1 VTGARPS
8 QLLRL
13 QGEDVKAG
21 FVDPKSKRR
30 QPRLMMPVS
39 RKGRG
44 KKKITHRPVPI
55 PESLAER
62 LKGRTGTLL
71 KRPGRDSWAKTNL
84 PHRFEEATK
93 DLALSQPR
101 VTIYALRHTSI
112 VRQLLAGV
120 PIRVVAA
127 LHDTSVLMIERN
139 YSEYIADHADELARP
154 TLLETIAEVI
164 TLRPEGKS
172 S

>member
-1 VTGARPS
+1 
-8 QLLRL
+8 
-13 QGEDVKAG
+13 
-21 FVDPKSKRR
+21 
-30 QPRLMMPVS
+30 MMPVS

-44 KKKITHRPVPI
+44 KKTITHRPVPI

-62 LKGRTGTLL
+62 LKARTGTLL
-71 KRPGRDSWAKTNL
+71 RRPGRESWAKTNL
-84 PHRFEEATK
+84 PHRFDEAINGVK
-93 DLALSQPR
+93 LSQPR

-154 TLLETIAEVI
+154 TLLETIAEVV
-164 TLRPEGKS
+164 TFPSEGKS